1 MKRTDRRRQL
11 HIGLDNRGSAIVTVI
26 IAMAFV
32 GILASVLMYMTLL
45 NFQMKINN
53 RKAKDNFYT
62 AETVLDEIRL
72 GMQEELSDA
81 LDVAYGEVL
90 TNYASSTQSSKESM
104 MRYYFL
110 YNLQQ
115 KYAVKGDVSTYNPAL
130 LYSYIDKSLW
140 PGTVMETTYT
150 VSTSAGDITYTY
162 QVSAYCVNPDDNLDD
177 KQYVVI
183 GGNENMKK
191 ENWQKM
197 IIMKAKDTYEVV
209 STAYDDLPSEAPK
222 GTLELYEDSVSLK
235 SLRITYTDDEGYVS
249 VIETDLRVNVP
260 SVEFATS
267 VTLPTLG
274 NTSLVA
280 GETLQV
286 LPEQTNY
293 SSNNTI
299 SGSFYAKDLIV
310 GSKTAGEGTGVT
322 LNLKETGSSAD
333 ENKRMVI
340 EEELYVG
347 AGAKLTSDENGELW
361 AGSITMN
368 GKSGGNISS
377 VRFLGNDVY
386 VAGNLLMTGDGN
398 VFEAG
403 EVIDGLYQ
411 GKYIGF
417 GDGTETNSAIVV
429 NGTNSQLLLSE
440 LQNLTLA
447 GRAYIAVSDYEK
459 GQREDEEK
467 KAAETPTPTATPAAQ
482 TYTPGPAVTAY
493 PSVINSDE
501 NSADKAMG
509 QSIAVKS
516 DQLAYLVPASLIGIS
531 TTTGESV
538 IGSNPM
544 TKEQYDTYI
553 IDNQDVPVPVR
564 EDLACAELG
573 GKKLNEYY
581 YGKSDTFTTKPYY
594 QRVSSDIVLVYYFVV
609 FNTSTEYGKQAANEY
624 FRDYYNANQDTL
636 DAYASIYAKAI
647 QLRGGSE
654 SSYIMHLAGN
664 VVERDASGTTLRSD
678 TLAADSSNSDYLV
691 SLSSSKEKFD
701 TLCHKL
707 LDNAT
712 ELSTAEQHSDI
723 YSNLVY
729 AQYVK
734 DYTNRATSDGTS
746 LLFEPSVTSADNYK
760 AVVIDGDYTY
770 DDTWSGLIICN
781 GNVTLKKSFQGTIL
795 ASGNITLEQDV
806 SVVPNQTAV
815 QTVLTYSNV
824 ARTTWHV
831 YDFLKG
837 GEGYLSSNRT
847 GVLDV
852 EIDLGDLITY
862 ENWSKE

>member
-162 QVSAYCVNPDDNLDD
+162 QVSAYCVNPDDNPDD

-191 ENWQKM
+191 ENWQKL

-235 SLRITYTDDEGYVS
+235 SLRIIYTDDEGYVS

-322 LNLKETGSSAD
+322 LNLKETGSTAD

-347 AGAKLTSDENGELW
+347 AGAKLSSDENGELW

-368 GKSGGNISS
+368 GKSGGNISA

-447 GRAYIAVSDYEK
+447 GRAYIAIADDDAK
-459 GQREDEEK
+459 QREED
-467 KAAETPTPTATPAAQ
+467 
-482 TYTPGPAVTAY
+482 
-493 PSVINSDE
+493 
-501 NSADKAMG
+501 SADSIPLNNTKDISMG

-516 DQLAYLVPASLIGIS
+516 DQLAYLIPASLIGVNAS
-531 TTTGESV
+531 GESI

-544 TKEQYDTYI
+544 TADQYALIEGNSNVTMLRY
-553 IDNQDVPVPVR
+553 
-564 EDLACAELG
+564 DLPCTELG
-573 GKKLNEYY
+573 GKSLNDYY
-581 YGKSDTFTTKPYY
+581 IGNDRTWDYQIYY
-594 QRVSSDIVLVYYFVV
+594 QRVNSQIMLVYF
-609 FNTSTEYGKQAANEY
+609 FISFDTSKANGVEAANTY
-624 FRDYYNANQDTL
+624 FRDYYGANQETL
-636 DAYASIYAKAI
+636 DAYASIYANAI
-647 QLRGGSE
+647 QLRGGNE

-664 VVERDASGTTLRSD
+664 VVERDASGMTLRSD

-734 DYTNRATSDGTS
+734 DFTNRATSDGTS

-815 QTVLTYSNV
+815 QTVLTYSKV